1 MEHHDFPYI
10 PGSKLPEVKR
20 IAGEFYDNLP
30 QHSSWLSVLYVY
42 LFHPRMG
49 PYARVKR
56 EYEDLHGSR
65 KVGNRYLNADNT
77 MKPVFPGDPVVPIP
91 SMKASAETNG
101 LVSNGIVGN
110 GHVGNGVVSNG
121 HLKDE

>member
-1 MEHHDFPYI
+1 
-10 PGSKLPEVKR
+10 
-20 IAGEFYDNLP
+20 
-30 QHSSWLSVLYVY
+30 
-42 LFHPRMG
+42 MG

-65 KVGNRYLNADNT
+65 KVDNRYLNADNT

-101 LVSNGIVGN
+101 HVSNGIVGN